1 MDDPSMLIR
10 ELKEADF
17 DDMVGAYFSFYP
29 EIEADPLFGLL
40 PSRQRPTVEDE
51 HKWLSDTLRDIG
63 AGNSVIRVAEVG
75 SHVVG
80 WCDVRRAR
88 PGSPIDHRGVLGICV
103 RKEFRGRGVGTAL
116 MREVLGKCRGKFEIV
131 ELSVLA
137 SNPRAFELYKRFGFK
152 EIGVLPE
159 AVKRSGVY
167 IDERLMYLKL

>member
-1 MDDPSMLIR
+1 MLIR

-137 SNPRAFELYKRFGFK
+137 SNPRAFELYKRFGFR
-152 EIGVLPE
+152 ESGVLPE

>member
-137 SNPRAFELYKRFGFK
+137 SNPRAFELYKRFGFR
-152 EIGVLPE
+152 EIGVLPQ